1 MPTECWFFDEPS
13 PCESG
18 QIAWNHIFPRFITTQ
33 HIPAG
38 IRPWAMIVRPQAH
51 SQSLLRTICHTAPKF
66 TGKNPPGRSTGH
78 GVFGFGSGVR
88 IASTIPPCH
97 RRSQA
102 EPSPKD
108 QKENR
113 DGQRGRTW
121 QQEHM
126 NLTSKHF
133 PIRDPL
139 PDKGKPVVRRGR
151 KATDQISDLTAG
163 LPEEE

>member
-13 PCESG
+13 SCESG
-18 QIAWNHIFPRFITTQ
+18 QVTWNHILPRFITTQ
-33 HIPAG
+33 RIPAG
-38 IRPWAMIVRPQAH
+38 IHPWAMIVRPQAH
-51 SQSLLRTICHTAPKF
+51 SQSLFRTMCDTAPKF
-66 TGKNPPGRSTGH
+66 TGKTRGGSYTDH
-78 GVFGFGSGVR
+78 GAFGFGSGVR
-88 IASTIPPCH
+88 TSSTIPPCH
-97 RRSQA
+97 RHSQA

-108 QKENR
+108 QKEKR
-113 DGQRGRTW
+113 DGQRGRAW

-139 PDKGKPVVRRGR
+139 PDKGKPAVRRGR
-151 KATDQISDLTAG
+151 KATDQISDLAAG